1 MAAPAIQLNPN
12 ITTQATGTFGVQWN
26 GLCQG
31 TAYPDP
37 STRFNLSAG
46 ILSNSETLPM
56 WGGVG
61 IYEDVPPAV
70 SSVGLSGQLSTQEGI
85 GGAVGRATGLTGSK
99 ALTGFS
105 VFDQAYGMINTPQSP
120 VPTIGSYG
128 QVMLYRLGSG
138 ARLVVAMAPSLVS
151 LEGGLITAQV
161 SWDYTNQELVPY
173 TAAYVANPITGAT
186 WASTSGGQTTF
197 TVSNDLSAVLSA
209 GSVIDVS
216 GVVSTGGTGVGYN
229 GNFVVVSVTSST
241 IVVTQVAA
249 SSPGTY
255 SSGGSVAAGGGALP
269 CKILR
274 TYNTGCMTVSYN
286 SVTGFATWN
295 YNGAAAVIQLGPT
308 N

>member
-12 ITTQATGTFGVQWN
+12 ITTQATGTFGVSWD
-26 GLCQG
+26 GLTQG

-46 ILSNSETLPM
+46 VLSNSETLPM

-70 SSVGLSGQLSTQEGI
+70 SSVGLSGTLNTPVAL
-85 GGAVGRATGLTGSK
+85 GGAVGRAAGLTT
-99 ALTGFS
+99 LTGFS

-128 QVMLYRLGSG
+128 QVMFYRLGSG
-138 ARLVVAMAPSLVS
+138 ARMVVAMAPSLVN
-151 LEGGLITAQV
+151 LEGGLVTAQV

-173 TAAYVANPITGAT
+173 TAAYVANPITGAV

-197 TVSNDLSAVLSA
+197 TVTNDLSAVLSA
-209 GSVIDVS
+209 GKVIDVS

-229 GNFVVVSVTSST
+229 GNFVVVSVGATT
-241 IVVTQVAA
+241 IVVTQVLA

-269 CKILR
+269 CKVLR
-274 TYNTGCMTVSYN
+274 TYASGCMTVQYN
-286 SVTGFATWN
+286 AATGFASWN
-295 YNGAAAVIQLGPT
+295 YNGSAAVIQLGPM